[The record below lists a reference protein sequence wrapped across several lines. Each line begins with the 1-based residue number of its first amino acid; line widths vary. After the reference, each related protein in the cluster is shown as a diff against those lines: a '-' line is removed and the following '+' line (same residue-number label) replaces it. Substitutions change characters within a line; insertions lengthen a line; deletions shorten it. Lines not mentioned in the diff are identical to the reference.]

1 MSELKIM
8 EKDEFVTK
16 FMYDQEQRKKEGS
29 KMDILEEKK
38 IKKIAPAV
46 DKDGAK
52 KEKKEINSSIE
63 KLLKKEFE
71 IKVQTNGEIFVRGL
85 NADYSI
91 KITQKKD
98 RLSDFE

>member
-16 FMYDQEQRKKEGS
+16 FMYDQEQKRKRFLKNGYSRRKEN
-29 KMDILEEKK
+29 
-38 IKKIAPAV
+38 KKIAPAV

-63 KLLKKEFE
+63 KLLKKFE
-71 IKVQTNGEIFVRGL
+71 IKSFKQMAKF
-85 NADYSI
+85 
-91 KITQKKD
+91 
-98 RLSDFE
+98 